1 MPIKP
6 FSLLWWFILLRT
18 IAIGAVGGAVFAWL
32 NMPLP
37 WMIGAMVATTACS
50 LGGARMQLPIKMR
63 SVMIAV
69 IGVLLGA
76 SFTPEIFEK
85 AGEWMLSLLCL
96 MLYLFLLIAVLFVYF
111 RRVAGFDVPTAYFSA
126 TPGGLAEMVVAGA
139 AAGADDRVVA
149 LIHASRVLLV
159 VLIIPFWFRITT
171 GVIPEPS
178 SIGPSLVDVEAIDM
192 LMLASCALVGSIAGK
207 MIRMPAWQ
215 LAGPMLASAAVHATG
230 ISESAP
236 PWEVVAVAQVI
247 VGSSLGS
254 RFSGISLRTV
264 RNMMALSLSSTAVM
278 LAATIAFAFGLQEIT
293 GIEWHSIVLA
303 YSPGGLAEMSII
315 ALSLGMDTAFIAV
328 HHVFRIAL
336 IVMAAP
342 IIFDLFRRFGRHRAS
357 D

>member
-1 MPIKP
+1 MPLEFLSP
-6 FSLLWWFILLRT
+6 LWWFILLRT
-18 IAIGAVGGAVFAWL
+18 IAIGAAGGAIFAWL

-37 WMIGAMVATTACS
+37 WMIGAMVATTSCS
-50 LGGARMQLPIKMR
+50 LGGTRMKIPIQMR

-85 AGEWMLSLLCL
+85 AGEWMLSLICL
-96 MLYLFLLIAVLFVYF
+96 MLYLSLLIAVLFVYF
-111 RRVAGFDVPTAYFSA
+111 RQVAGFDVPTAYFSA

-178 SIGPSLVDVEAIDM
+178 SIGPSIVDIESIDM
-192 LMLASCALVGSIAGK
+192 LMLATCALVGSMVGK
-207 MIRMPAWQ
+207 LIRMPAWQ

-230 ISESAP
+230 ITESAP
-236 PWEVVAVAQVI
+236 PWEIVAIAQVI

-254 RFSGISLRTV
+254 RFSGVPLRKV
-264 RNMMALSLSSTAVM
+264 RNMIALSLSSTAVM
-278 LAATIAFAFGLQEIT
+278 LVATVGFAFGLQEIT

-328 HHVFRIAL
+328 HHVFRISL

-342 IIFDLFRRFGRHRAS
+342 ITFNLLGRLGRS
-357 D
+357 GGD